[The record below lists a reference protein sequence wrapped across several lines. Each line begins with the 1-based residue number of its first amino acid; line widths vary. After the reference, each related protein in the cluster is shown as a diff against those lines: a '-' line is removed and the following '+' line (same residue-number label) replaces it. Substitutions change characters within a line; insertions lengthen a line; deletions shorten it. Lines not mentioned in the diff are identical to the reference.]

1 MWLEF
6 SKWMVIALIA
16 GFLAYYSGIS
26 ISLVE
31 IVAGFLAGNLV
42 HLSTN
47 EWVDFLAGMGSIVLT
62 FLSGAEIDYD
72 VLKNK
77 FKESMTIGI
86 FAFLLP
92 FLLAWGFAFWGLHWD
107 MKASQIAGISLSTT
121 SVAVVYAVMIETGLN
136 NTELGKVILAACF
149 INDLGTVLML
159 GLLFAN
165 YNYWL
170 IVFLIVMIIAAI
182 VANKFTQ
189 PFFDK
194 FGNRTYQL
202 EIKYLFL
209 LIFFCGGIATLSN
222 MEAVLPAYILGLAM
236 SPFFA
241 KQKDLLYRLRAMV
254 FALFTPFY
262 FLKAGSKV
270 SFEVI
275 NYIWIVL
282 AFLIVKMVAK
292 YIGVRPFTV
301 IFKYSKTEGI
311 YTTLL
316 MSTGLTFGT
325 ISALFGLNKGIIN
338 QSQYSILVS
347 AVILSAV
354 VPTMIAQ
361 KFFNPL
367 NEKINKE
374 EAQGDV

>member
-6 SKWMVIALIA
+6 SKWMAIALFA
-16 GFLAYYSGIS
+16 GFLAYFSGIS

-31 IVAGFLAGNLV
+31 IVVGFLAGNLL
-42 HLSTN
+42 HLNTN
-47 EWVDFLAGMGSIVLT
+47 QWIDFLAGMGSIILT

-77 FKESMTIGI
+77 FKESMLIGI
-86 FAFLLP
+86 FAFLMP
-92 FLLAWGFAFWGLHWD
+92 FLFAWGVAFWIFHWD
-107 MKASQIAGISLSTT
+107 MRAAQIAGIALSTT

-136 NTELGKVILAACF
+136 TTELGKVILAACF

-159 GLLFAN
+159 GFLFAN
-165 YNYWL
+165 YNWWIL
-170 IVFLIVMIIAAI
+170 VFIIVMIIATI
-182 VANKFTQ
+182 VANKYTE
-189 PFFDK
+189 PFFNK

-202 EIKYLFL
+202 ELKYLFL
-209 LIFFCGGIATLSN
+209 LILLCGGIANLSN

-254 FALFTPFY
+254 FGLFTPFY

-270 SFEVI
+270 TFGVI

-282 AFLIVKMVAK
+282 AFLIVKMIAK
-292 YIGVRPFTV
+292 YIGVRPFT
-301 IFKYSKTEGI
+301 IMFKYRKKEGI

-325 ISALFGLNKGIIN
+325 ISALFGLNKGIIT

-361 KFFNPL
+361 KFFNPQN
-367 NEKINKE
+367 NEEVNDK
-374 EAQGDV
+374 GV

>member
-1 MWLEF
+1 
-6 SKWMVIALIA
+6 
-16 GFLAYYSGIS
+16 
-26 ISLVE
+26 
-31 IVAGFLAGNLV
+31 
-42 HLSTN
+42 
-47 EWVDFLAGMGSIVLT
+47 
-62 FLSGAEIDYD
+62 
-72 VLKNK
+72 
-77 FKESMTIGI
+77 
-86 FAFLLP
+86 
-92 FLLAWGFAFWGLHWD
+92 
-107 MKASQIAGISLSTT
+107 MKAAQIAGISLSTT

-165 YNYWL
+165 YNWW
-170 IVFLIVMIIAAI
+170 IVVFLIVMIIGTVA
-182 VANKFTQ
+182 ANKFTE
-189 PFFDK
+189 PFFNK

-202 EIKYLFL
+202 ELKYLFL
-209 LIFFCGGIATLSN
+209 LILFCGGVANLSN
-222 MEAVLPAYILGLAM
+222 MEEVLPAYILGLAM

-270 SFEVI
+270 TFGVI

-282 AFLIVKMVAK
+282 AFLIVKMIAK
-292 YIGVRPFTV
+292 YISVRPFTV
-301 IFKYSKTEGI
+301 IFKYSKTEGV

-325 ISALFGLNKGIIN
+325 ISALFGLNEGIIT

-361 KFFNPL
+361 RFFNPI
-367 NEKINKE
+367 NEKMKRLEGE
-374 EAQGDV
+374 EDV